1 MRSICQNE
9 QLQQHRQNAAN
20 RDVDN
25 VNDVIVQL
33 LVKRKKIIQLWAQ
46 TGGTYCGK
54 NAETSQNER
63 SYQISHFWE
72 IDLRKV
78 DWIRMSWQR
87 DYCTTIA
94 VQYQKSKWNRIVVIK
109 GQLQDI
115 SEIARDQVKLGAE
128 LDSGKNLGEDE

>member
-1 MRSICQNE
+1 
-9 QLQQHRQNAAN
+9 
-20 RDVDN
+20 
-25 VNDVIVQL
+25 
-33 LVKRKKIIQLWAQ
+33 
-46 TGGTYCGK
+46 
-54 NAETSQNER
+54 
-63 SYQISHFWE
+63 
-72 IDLRKV
+72 
-78 DWIRMSWQR
+78 MSWQR